1 MTFELPLPPS
11 IPLPA
16 EARLDDVESAAL
28 ELYQRVA
35 EADRCSEEIERR
47 LRSEMLEKS
56 RAADR
61 LIATLAAERFE
72 FDRLLRRLG
81 PELERRNAGDV
92 MQYLEMF
99 ARAWD
104 LKLGRA
110 AIKVV
115 DLAGLPLIDE
125 LVEDVDVESHLPDP
139 TVTQT
144 TVRETLIPLVLLG
157 GKAIGSAK
165 IVTSVPVTTVESTK

>member
-47 LRSEMLEKS
+47 LRSQMLEKS
-56 RAADR
+56 RTADR

-104 LKLGRA
+104 LSWA
-110 AIKVV
+110 A
-115 DLAGLPLIDE
+115 PR
-125 LVEDVDVESHLPDP
+125 S
-139 TVTQT
+139 
-144 TVRETLIPLVLLG
+144 R
-157 GKAIGSAK
+157 
-165 IVTSVPVTTVESTK
+165 